1 VLIVLHSV
9 DSLPSSELRG
19 IIALLR
25 LGLQEDTDCGSAAWE
40 ERDGNAWNVPSHPW
54 TAKPFITARRLTR
67 GVLAAVS
74 VLVWGM
80 ATVASATPIPR
91 VQVRDVFGGVL
102 TGIVDQGNLLGG
114 QLQVDGPFH
123 GAFSYTSTSLA
134 PDWTTFN
141 QSDPGLTLV
150 ELFAFL
156 GENLLYRA
164 NQIPERNRPASL
176 TFVLTEDLHIVEP
189 CGGYLS
195 STLVLP
201 FELCLRLEFFN
212 ALAPEASTPTS
223 VFDLAQWDTARFFL
237 YPMGAVTDHGVRF
250 NESTAS
256 SFLVTGSII
265 HPTTTVTPIP
275 EPSAILLIAS
285 GVIAVAIHCSLQQ
298 CRPVVAVVNDEGRRR
313 ESVPLAETS

>member
-1 VLIVLHSV
+1 MPGTSPATL
-9 DSLPSSELRG
+9 DS
-19 IIALLR
+19 
-25 LGLQEDTDCGSAAWE
+25 Q
-40 ERDGNAWNVPSHPW
+40 
-54 TAKPFITARRLTR
+54 PFIVARPLMR

-74 VLVWGM
+74 LLVWGM
-80 ATVASATPIPR
+80 ATVASATPMPM
-91 VQVRDVFGGVL
+91 VQVRDVFEGVL
-102 TGIVDQGNLLGG
+102 TGIMDQGNLLGG
-114 QLQVDGPFH
+114 QLQVGGPFQ
-123 GAFSYTSTSLA
+123 GAFSYTSTSLG

-176 TFVLTEDLHIVEP
+176 TLVLTEDLHIVEP

-195 STLVLP
+195 SPLVLP

-212 ALAPEASTPTS
+212 AIAPEASTPTS

-237 YPMGAVTDHGVRF
+237 YPMGAVNDHGARF
-250 NESTAS
+250 NELTAS
-256 SFLVTGSII
+256 SFLVAGSIM
-265 HPTTTVTPIP
+265 HTTTTVTPIP

-285 GVIAVAIHCSLQQ
+285 SVIVVAIHCRLRQR
-298 CRPVVAVVNDEGRRR
+298 RPGVDQGKRWR
-313 ESVPLAETS
+313 T

>member
-1 VLIVLHSV
+1 MTDLRHGRREIVMRGT
-9 DSLPSSELRG
+9 SLA
-19 IIALLR
+19 ALNSQPL
-25 LGLQEDTDCGSAAWE
+25 
-40 ERDGNAWNVPSHPW
+40 VM
-54 TAKPFITARRLTR
+54 ARRLTR

-74 VLVWGM
+74 LLVWGM
-80 ATVASATPIPR
+80 ATVASATSIPR
-91 VQVRDVFGGVL
+91 IQVRDGFEGVL

-114 QLQVDGPFH
+114 LLQVEGPFH
-123 GAFSYTSTSLA
+123 GAFSYTSTSLG

-176 TFVLTEDLHIVEP
+176 TLVLTEDLHIVEP

-195 STLVLP
+195 SPLALP

-212 ALAPEASTPTS
+212 ASAPKGSTPTS

-237 YPMGAVTDHGVRF
+237 YPMGAVNDHGVRF

-256 SFLVTGSII
+256 SFLVAGSIT
-265 HPTTTVTPIP
+265 HTTTTVTPIP
-275 EPSAILLIAS
+275 EPSAILLMAS
-285 GVIAVAIHCSLQQ
+285 GVIAVAIHCGLRQ
-298 CRPVVAVVNDEGRRR
+298 RRR
-313 ESVPLAETS
+313 GVG